1 MTQAPPSPPN
11 RLRPGRRG
19 SDMPK
24 CGVCT
29 KPLRIGEIHGEDFQ
43 LGMICTDCGP
53 HVIAAIWQLER
64 MVHRR

>member
-1 MTQAPPSPPN
+1 MTKAPPSPPN

>member
-19 SDMPK
+19 SDVPK

>member
-1 MTQAPPSPPN
+1 MTKSPPSPPN

-24 CGVCT
+24 CGVCS

-43 LGMICTDCGP
+43 LGMICTECGP

>member
-1 MTQAPPSPPN
+1 MTKAPPSPPN
-11 RLRPGRRG
+11 RLRPSRRG
-19 SDMPK
+19 SNTPR
-24 CGVCT
+24 CGVCA
-29 KPLRIGEIHGEDFQ
+29 KPLRIGDIHGEDHQ

>member
-43 LGMICTDCGP
+43 LGMICTECGP

>member
-1 MTQAPPSPPN
+1 
-11 RLRPGRRG
+11 
-19 SDMPK
+19 
-24 CGVCT
+24 VCS

-43 LGMICTDCGP
+43 LGMICTECGP

>member
-19 SDMPK
+19 SDTPK

-29 KPLRIGEIHGEDFQ
+29 KPLRIGEIHGVDNQ
-43 LGMICTDCGP
+43 LGPICRECGP
-53 HVIAAIWQLER
+53 HVIAANRLMYPFWI
-64 MVHRR
+64 

>member
-19 SDMPK
+19 SDVPK

-43 LGMICTDCGP
+43 LGMICTECGP

>member
-1 MTQAPPSPPN
+1 MTKAPPSPPN

-29 KPLRIGEIHGEDFQ
+29 KPLRIGDIHGEDHQ

>member
-1 MTQAPPSPPN
+1 MTKAPPSPPN

-19 SDMPK
+19 SDAPK

-29 KPLRIGEIHGEDFQ
+29 KPLRIGDIHGEDHQ
-43 LGMICTDCGP
+43 LGMICQACGP
-53 HVIAAIWQLER
+53 HVIAAIWALER